1 MRADSRLIKK
11 ESKTSDFEYTQY
23 DVDMFTKYGDW
34 DGDDDLGLTQEDIDQ
49 AVKYGENPFE

>member
-1 MRADSRLIKK
+1 MKIK
-11 ESKTSDFEYTQY
+11 SKTPDFEYTQY